1 MSTRSCRS
9 CFSHLRRKQW
19 CLMDTMVHDH
29 PWTMHLQMQQNNP
42 HLSIL
47 TPVEAKLIWA
57 YPICRNTW
65 HTCESPHVQALEN
78 TNKAIISSLFFG
90 VEDPILRSVQ
100 RVTEI
105 VTCCATRLWPAS
117 CCFASKLVPGRKV
130 GRSWGRN
137 AGACHVSPWEPVDFL
152 LMSFEDVTS

>member
-1 MSTRSCRS
+1 MIILEQNICECNKIICTFRCWHQLKQHWFKHTR
-9 CFSHLRRKQW
+9 FAG
-19 CLMDTMVHDH
+19 
-29 PWTMHLQMQQNNP
+29 
-42 HLSIL
+42 I
-47 TPVEAKLIWA
+47 
-57 YPICRNTW
+57 
-65 HTCESPHVQALEN
+65 HTYESPHVQALED
-78 TNKAIISSLFFG
+78 TTKAIISSLFFG

-137 AGACHVSPWEPVDFL
+137 AGACHVSR
-152 LMSFEDVTS
+152 MGTSGFFVNVLRSLGDERWFWLQILDTS